1 MKFTKINVPTETELF
16 IKQIKEAILS
26 DELKPGEKLP
36 SERKLCEELNVSRN
50 VINSGLRELQRLHFI
65 KIKPRYGAFVT
76 DFRKEGDLQT
86 LNSLLNY
93 YGGHYHISLLKS
105 LYDTRYQ
112 IETDIIR
119 LACKN
124 NDQDN
129 LKDAEIKINS
139 IKQTHS
145 AKEQANISF
154 EFLHLIS
161 LASGNFVYPLMVNT
175 FKPLY
180 LTLGEWIC
188 SDVKTED
195 IFQKNFSLLQAIKE
209 KDSKKAVKLSNEK
222 IAWSFDIL
230 TESIRK

>member
-16 IKQIKEAILS
+16 IKQIKGAILS
-26 DELKPGEKLP
+26 GELKPGEKLP

-50 VINSGLRELQRLHFI
+50 VINSGLKELQRLHFI

-76 DFRKEGDLQT
+76 DFRKDGNLET
-86 LNSLLNY
+86 LNALLNY
-93 YGGHYHISLLKS
+93 YDGHYHISLLKS

-119 LACKN
+119 LACQN
-124 NDQDN
+124 NDLAN
-129 LKDAEIKINS
+129 LKNAEATINS
-139 IKQTHS
+139 LNPTQS
-145 AKEQANISF
+145 AKEKAQISF
-154 EFLHLIS
+154 QVLHLIS

-175 FKPLY
+175 FEPLY

-195 IFQKNFSLLQAIKE
+195 IFQKNLTLLQAIKE
-209 KDSKKAVKLSNEK
+209 KDNKKAINLNNQK